1 MDDATQYHIGY
12 NPNSLTAETT
22 AVEPTIRRVCSMDAK
37 TEGRKRNPKGQTE
50 VRTDSH
56 VTNGF
61 LKASFL
67 PKLEVSKSVQAC
79 TESETTERDFYS
91 SLSQLAAHYGIEP
104 MQTQQHGYPY
114 NIGLALWDVQEKL
127 KMTDSNWDS
136 LQLLQDG
143 KKTFFI
149 SEERYR
155 TGSTLY
161 YIPILPIFEMLHDPK
176 RKRTAHLLVSVFS
189 YLYHIADIPYYRQ
202 ENSYLYW
209 QYEMLSDWVEQ
220 DDQTDETESYKTE
233 LQQAEWI
240 GERIG
245 QKIFNRI
252 NLTVFE
258 QRLKAFK
265 PIDDFDKEC
274 WQCACNALALYADY
288 PQASI
293 FRNAPKAGE
302 APCNENE
309 DYEQETLSMD
319 KYISFMASGKG
330 CLYESLSESVNNDF
344 NEYGSMVEPTILKRI
359 DGSPITGDNLDFE
372 NRLFTLLDNICYL
385 LNNYKTTRQ

>member
-1 MDDATQYHIGY
+1 MDYATQYHIGY
-12 NPNSLTAETT
+12 NPNTPTAETT
-22 AVEPTIRRVCSMDAK
+22 AVTPTVRRVRSLDAK

-56 VTNGF
+56 VANGF

-67 PKLEVSKSVQAC
+67 PKLKISKSVQAC
-79 TESETTERDFYS
+79 TESGKTERDFYS

-114 NIGLALWDVQEKL
+114 NIGLALWDAQEKL
-127 KMTDSNWDS
+127 KQTGKNWDS
-136 LQLLQDG
+136 LQLVQDK

-161 YIPILPIFEMLHDPK
+161 YIPVMPLFEMLHDPK
-176 RKRTAHLLVSVFS
+176 HKQAAHLLISVCS

-209 QYEMLSDWVEQ
+209 QYEMLKDWVEQ
-220 DDQTDETESYKTE
+220 DDQTDETESYKSE
-233 LQQAEWI
+233 LRQAEWI
-240 GERIG
+240 GERIE

-265 PIDDFDKEC
+265 PVDDFDREC
-274 WQCACNALALYADY
+274 WQYACNALALYADF
-288 PQASI
+288 PNASI
-293 FRNAPKAGE
+293 FQNAAKADE
-302 APCNENE
+302 DPYNESE

-319 KYISFMASGKG
+319 KYISFMASGNG
-330 CLYESLSESVNNDF
+330 WLYESLSESVNNEF
-344 NEYGSMVEPTILKRI
+344 NEYGSIEEPIILKRI
-359 DGSPITGDNLDFE
+359 DGSPITGNNLDFE
-372 NRLFTLLDNICYL
+372 NRLFTLLDDICYL
-385 LNNYKTTRQ
+385 LNNYKTTRR